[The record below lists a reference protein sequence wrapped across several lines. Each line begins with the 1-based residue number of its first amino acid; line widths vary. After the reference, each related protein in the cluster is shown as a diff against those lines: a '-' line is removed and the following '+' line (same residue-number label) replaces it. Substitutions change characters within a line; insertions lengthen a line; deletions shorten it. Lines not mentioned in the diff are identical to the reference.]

1 MKAKTSGG
9 RTAGPARTAKAETAP
24 RRLSAVYGA
33 ADALR
38 RDAIDREDGDLLG
51 AEEDLIRRYRV
62 SRPTLRQAAA
72 LVCQENLL
80 RVKRGV
86 GGGYFASR
94 PDSRAVAHMAAVY
107 LRTRQTRVSEVIRA
121 VEPIRIELAKLAAAG
136 DNEAARDEM
145 RQFLAGERA
154 TPDAQMRYRDFLR
167 SEREFGRIL
176 GDMSGNK
183 VISLFL
189 LILYDF
195 SGMLGRNED
204 LYINRPHRVS
214 EYREKRNRLAE
225 ALIEGDAE
233 LAVVAAKRCAM
244 NASEWLLEDLGAQS
258 GGSAFLHLAG
268 APPEGDGTTARRPAK
283 ERKAA
288 ASRAGA

>member
-9 RTAGPARTAKAETAP
+9 RTPGRAKVDIGG
-24 RRLSAVYGA
+24 RRPSAVREA

-38 RDAIDREDGDLLG
+38 RDAIGREDGELLG
-51 AEEDLIRRYRV
+51 AEEDLIRRYGV

-72 LVCQENLL
+72 LVAQENLL

-107 LRTRQTRVSEVIRA
+107 LRTRHTTVTEVIRA
-121 VEPIRIELAKLAAAG
+121 VEPIRIELAKLAASG
-136 DNEAARDEM
+136 DNEAAREEM
-145 RQFLAGERA
+145 RQFLAREREISNE
-154 TPDAQMRYRDFLR
+154 QLRYRDFLR

-176 GDMSGNK
+176 GEMSGNK

-195 SGMLGRNED
+195 SGMLGRSED
-204 LYINRPHRVS
+204 IYINRPHRVG

-225 ALIEGDAE
+225 ALLEGDPE
-233 LAVVAAKRCAM
+233 LAVVAARRCAM
-244 NASEWLLEDLGAQS
+244 NATEWLLEDLGIQS
-258 GGSAFLHLAG
+258 ASSAFGHLAA
-268 APPEGDGTTARRPAK
+268 APVAAKARRPAK

-288 ASRAGA
+288 AGRA